1 MVIDTGLYDIYSG
14 HHQGIIKNEIQQ
26 FVQSLQS
33 LQSNHSH

>member
-1 MVIDTGLYDIYSG
+1 MVIDTGLYDIYSE

-33 LQSNHSH
+33 NHSH